1 MKLAGLTTITL
12 GMLVGFLVI
21 CGCASGR
28 FGGMLPIGTLIG
40 FGIPAAFLLYE
51 HRRKMSALLDDS
63 RP

>member
-1 MKLAGLTTITL
+1 MKLAGLTIITV
-12 GMLVGFLVI
+12 GMILAFMVI
-21 CGCASGR
+21 CGCASNSL
-28 FGGMLPIGTLIG
+28 GMSLPLGTLIG

>member
-1 MKLAGLTTITL
+1 MKLAGLTIITL

-28 FGGMLPIGTLIG
+28 FGSTLPIGTLIG
-40 FGIPAAFLLYE
+40 FGLPAAFLLRE